1 MHKKKDK
8 GTALD
13 IFNEKNLDVIHIEKT
28 KAKLS
33 ESETQTPLSLSSISP
48 RKVHLYQQI
57 RGYKRK
63 IANLELELHKA
74 KKMKKEDIHTLD
86 MLTGEVFSKTDIRIF
101 KNASTFISTRSK
113 R

>member
-1 MHKKKDK
+1 M
-8 GTALD
+8 D

-28 KAKLS
+28 KAKLL
-33 ESETQTPLSLSSISP
+33 ESGIQTPLSSTSP

-57 RGYKRK
+57 RCYKRK

-86 MLTGEVFSKTDIRIF
+86 MLLEKYFPKQTS
-101 KNASTFISTRSK
+101 
-113 R
+113 